1 MGNDTIV
8 ISVSKEDLDATGRVI
23 LEAGR
28 WCKIFYR
35 DQPRPRGKWV
45 NPINGG
51 WSVFLDCS
59 NCGGTLQWL
68 DPYKRPDFCPMCGA
82 DMRQSEI
89 KIAIG
94 RLPSSEP
101 KLDKK
106 DMPEQGDSAKFGVIT
121 GETCAYWDSESN
133 MCALHRPSAQPEIIH
148 CKECKRQD
156 TDNVFRSMWCHEMRT
171 FVKPNEFCSRA
182 DMREEE
188 QDE

>member
-1 MGNDTIV
+1 MTIIQKGEPMSEDTISRQAA
-8 ISVSKEDLDATGRVI
+8 IDICNNAIDLWHGQ
-23 LEAGR
+23 LGE
-28 WCKIFYR
+28 
-35 DQPRPRGKWV
+35 
-45 NPINGG
+45 
-51 WSVFLDCS
+51 
-59 NCGGTLQWL
+59 
-68 DPYKRPDFCPMCGA
+68 GA
-82 DMRQSEI
+82 LVAVKKGIES
-89 KIAIG
+89 
-94 RLPSSEP
+94 LPSAEP
-101 KLDKK
+101 KLDKN

-188 QDE
+188 RDE